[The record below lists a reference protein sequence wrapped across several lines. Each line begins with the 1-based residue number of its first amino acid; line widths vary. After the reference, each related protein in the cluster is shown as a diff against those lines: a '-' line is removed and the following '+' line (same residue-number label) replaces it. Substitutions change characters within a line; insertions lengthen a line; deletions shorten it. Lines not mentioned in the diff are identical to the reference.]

1 MKRRPSEKVN
11 EFIEE
16 VKHTY
21 KWTVCPNVQEV
32 VKTRVFVTQDNTK
45 WSLNIDLR
53 YIQYRNGTVSFCL
66 RLEDCPQQE
75 VDIKFNLFQYKYDDF
90 QGSQE
95 YSSIF
100 SRQTILCPK
109 QVITHSV
116 PYCDYFKADD
126 TITIYFELIHSKSQP
141 IISQKVGNHLD
152 KDFATLLESNAY
164 SDLKIVVKGTEFMAH
179 KCVLS
184 TRSPVFSAMFSS
196 DMKEKLEN
204 RVEINDIDAD
214 VFEQFLKFIYTG
226 IAPKIDEMS
235 EELLVC
241 SEFYGVSDLKNICE
255 ETLCQRIGIESAIDL
270 LLFAVKYRAEGLKER
285 TIDFIAE
292 NYLSIENKCSNSLSN
307 LYKNETKII
316 ETIVSRMARLV
327 VKQTNKELF

>member
-1 MKRRPSEKVN
+1 M
-11 EFIEE
+11 
-16 VKHTY
+16 T
-21 KWTVCPNVQEV
+21 
-32 VKTRVFVTQDNTK
+32 KTRVFLTQDNTK
-45 WSLNIDLR
+45 WSLNVDLR
-53 YIQYRNGTVSFCL
+53 YIQYRNGSVGFSL
-66 RLEDCPQQE
+66 RLEDCPHEE

-90 QGSQE
+90 HGSSE

-116 PYCDYFKADD
+116 PYTDYFKSDD
-126 TITIYFELIHSKSQP
+126 NLTIYFELIHVRSQP
-141 IISQKVGNHLD
+141 NISEKVGNTLV
-152 KDFATLLESNAY
+152 KDFETLLVSNAF

-179 KCVLS
+179 KCVLG

-204 RVEINDIDAD
+204 KVEINDFDVD
-214 VFEQFLKFIYTG
+214 VFEQFMKFIYTG
-226 IAPKIDEMS
+226 VAPKVDDMS

-241 SEFYGVSDLKNICE
+241 GEFYGVTDLKNICE
-255 ETLCQRIGIESAIDL
+255 EILCQRIGIDSAIDL

-327 VKQTNKELF
+327 VKQPNKELFTN